1 MIISSMARKVAA
13 RLLHR
18 HHDRVSSPRLMAA
31 ICCLAFIVVLTS
43 LVIAAMPA
51 QPAIPLITRADWVV
65 QGKAFQNVDPRLYEI
80 RDSIRLS
87 PQTVYWRTW
96 SPETLATAAD
106 IRTVPFKASE
116 YMAVP
121 YGGFAGDPNI
131 SVDLICMQDSHRLVL
146 ASARTNNQMT
156 EVLVHVPSDWCSGD
170 VVLDAKSSSTSEYV
184 EIGTPFKISWFD
196 YQKSTFIGLIGILV
210 VLFAAVWGLV
220 FIPNIIFA
228 RHERITSIN
237 VGVAVFGFAG
247 YALFFLYFFS
257 HGAGLLTSV
266 GIFLAEVLLLFW
278 AFVWKREALRIAWN
292 GWKAPTVLWGL
303 VVLASF
309 CLSLAIRNGAGPWTT
324 NALFTPVQWSSDNQ
338 IPMMLSEYLF
348 HGQDPR
354 NYDLG
359 QWKIS
364 DRPPLAYG
372 LMTALR
378 VLSASIAAHNDGYS
392 LFYKY
397 QTTAGIVI
405 NGVWIVALYY
415 LLAALKL
422 DRKAI
427 YSVAIA
433 IALTPFAIFNSIYI
447 WPKML
452 GAAFAVFAYIELFE
466 PAQNLAYKRFTNF
479 GTSLLWAA
487 AFSALALL
495 SHGGTA
501 FGIIA
506 AILVAVAYR
515 GLPKWDLAV
524 GAVLVGFLV
533 LIPWG
538 LWQHFVQ
545 PPGNA
550 LIKYA
555 LAGTFGFGEENK
567 SILATMHDAYSP
579 LTISNWIQMKL
590 HALRVIVTGHG
601 SSCGLTEMAP
611 STSVDGGLRV
621 KDFLYFGPSLRFL
634 AIGFL
639 PLIFASGWR
648 RERDESTQHASF
660 ARITV
665 ATGLIG
671 ILLYVLFGF
680 DCYINHMQSYE
691 SMLEIFVGLVLAL
704 YVARRR
710 YFDIVLLLSVIYS
723 TFVWI
728 IAPIAGTYRFEILP
742 IAVLTCIGALTCS
755 FFVSS
760 IVFAATDER

>member
-1 MIISSMARKVAA
+1 MMSSMARKAA
-13 RLLHR
+13 ALLVHR
-18 HHDRVSSPRLMAA
+18 HRDGASSPRLIAA
-31 ICCLAFIVVLTS
+31 IFCFVFIVVLTS
-43 LVIAAMPA
+43 LVVATLPA
-51 QPAIPLITRADWVV
+51 KPAIPLITRTDWII
-65 QGKAFQNVDPRLYEI
+65 QGKAFQNVDPGLYEI

-87 PQTVYWRTW
+87 PQAVYWRTW

-131 SVDLICMQDSHRLVL
+131 SVDLICQQDGQRLAL

-170 VVLDAKSSSTSEYV
+170 VVLDASSNSTSEYV
-184 EIGTPFKISWFD
+184 TIGTPFKISWLD
-196 YQKSTFIGLIGILV
+196 YQKSTFVGLIGILV
-210 VLFAAVWGLV
+210 VLFAAMWGLV
-220 FIPNIIFA
+220 FIPNMFFA
-228 RHERITSIN
+228 LHERIASIN

-257 HGAGLLTSV
+257 YRAGVVTSV
-266 GIFLAEVLLLFW
+266 GIFLAEVLLLVW
-278 AFVWKREALRIAWN
+278 AFVWKRAALRNAWN

-324 NALFTPVQWSSDNQ
+324 NAIFTPVRWSSDNQ

-397 QTTAGIVI
+397 QTIAGIVI

-422 DRKAI
+422 DRKGI

-433 IALTPFAIFNSIYI
+433 IALMPFTIFNSVYI

-466 PAQNLAYKRFTNF
+466 PAHNLASKHFSNF
-479 GTSLLWAA
+479 GFSLLWAA
-487 AFSALALL
+487 VFSAFALL

-501 FGIIA
+501 FGIMA
-506 AILVAVAYR
+506 AILVAAAYR

-524 GAVLVGFLV
+524 GAVLIGFLV

-567 SILATMHDAYSP
+567 SILATMHDAYAP

-601 SSCGLTEMAP
+601 STCGLAEMAP
-611 STSVDGGLRV
+611 ITSVDGSFRV
-621 KDFLYFGPSLRFL
+621 NDFLYFGPSLRFL

-648 RERDESTQHASF
+648 HERDESTGRSGF

-665 ATGLIG
+665 ATGLLG

-691 SMLEIFVGLVLAL
+691 SMLEVFVGLVFAL

-723 TFVWI
+723 IVLWI
-728 IAPIAGTYRFEILP
+728 ITPIAGAYRFEILP
-742 IAVLTCIGALTCS
+742 IAVLTCIGVWACS
-755 FFVSS
+755 FFVNST
-760 IVFAATDER
+760 VFAATDER